1 MEENPEGDNPG
12 EFASV
17 TETKK
22 VDERLGRKSVSQ
34 EYGDQAMKTVKSH
47 AVEPTQSAKGGPY
60 TDGKSSTNKFL

>member
-1 MEENPEGDNPG
+1 MEEKPEGDNLG

-60 TDGKSSTNKFL
+60 TDGKSSTNKFQ